1 MIIYYIILFYMVR
14 TKSRKTLKMRR
25 RNARKTRKMN
35 KKGGVGMLTP
45 PGSPIQQQGSPNFID
60 VDTPG
65 SMHLSDLAASPRNSE
80 SGYTTGDSASG
91 LQGLNLTQQFNDA
104 DSGSFNT
111 EGEDSISSI
120 ASAVPGQQGDDAGSF
135 GSLGHGGK
143 RRTRRHKKSRRNK
156 KSRKSRRYRIR

>member
-1 MIIYYIILFYMVR
+1 MAR
-14 TKSRKTLKMRR
+14 TRNRKTLKMRR
-25 RNARKTRKMN
+25 RNTRKNRKMN
-35 KKGGVGMLTP
+35 KRGGAGMLTP

-65 SMHLSDLAASPRNSE
+65 SLHLSDLAASPRNSE

-91 LQGLNLTQQFNDA
+91 FQGLNLTQQFEDA

-111 EGEDSISSI
+111 VGEDSTNNDN
-120 ASAVPGQQGDDAGSF
+120 AVPGQQGDDAGSF

-143 RRTRRHKKSRRNK
+143 RRTRRHKKSR
-156 KSRKSRRYRIR
+156 KSRRYRRR

>member
-1 MIIYYIILFYMVR
+1 MMR
-14 TKSRKTLKMRR
+14 TRNRKTFKVRR
-25 RNARKTRKMN
+25 RNTRKNRKIN
-35 KKGGVGMLTP
+35 KRGGAGMLTP

-111 EGEDSISSI
+111 EGEDSMNNDNI
-120 ASAVPGQQGDDAGSF
+120 VPGQQGDDVGSF
-135 GSLGHGGK
+135 GNLGHGGK
-143 RRTRRHKKSRRNK
+143 RRTRKTKKTRRNK
-156 KSRKSRRYRIR
+156 KSRKHGSR

>member
-1 MIIYYIILFYMVR
+1 MVR

-35 KKGGVGMLTP
+35 KKGGAGMLTP

-111 EGEDSISSI
+111 EGEDSINNDN
-120 ASAVPGQQGDDAGSF
+120 AVPGQQGDDAGSF

-143 RRTRRHKKSRRNK
+143 RRTRRDKKSRRNK
-156 KSRKSRRYRIR
+156 KSRKRGTR

>member
-1 MIIYYIILFYMVR
+1 M
-14 TKSRKTLKMRR
+14 RK
-25 RNARKTRKMN
+25 RNTRKNRKMN
-35 KKGGVGMLTP
+35 KRGGVGMLTP

-91 LQGLNLTQQFNDA
+91 FQGLNLTQQFDDA

-111 EGEDSISSI
+111 VGEDSMSSMDN
-120 ASAVPGQQGDDAGSF
+120 AVPGQQGNVSDF
-135 GSLGHGGK
+135 GNLGHGGK
-143 RRTRRHKKSRRNK
+143 RRTRRHKKSR
-156 KSRKSRRYRIR
+156 KSRRHRRR